1 MEFTDSQK
9 DFILNSLTTEITKQ
23 EKHIKYWT
31 DKAEKENSIPL
42 KNGMRRSVEYAVK
55 KLNDNQIKH
64 AEEYNKQTLKP
75 KKKNDRTK
83 KEGLN

>member
-42 KNGMRRSVEYAVK
+42 KNGMRRSVEYAVE
-55 KLNDNQIKH
+55 KL
-64 AEEYNKQTLKP
+64 EELEEMMRIIN
-75 KKKNDRTK
+75 
-83 KEGLN
+83 E